1 MNELLDSERQLLV
14 ELCGKKLRTLTS
26 RELSGKYHWRA
37 DRSQW
42 REAFVLALAT
52 AERADE
58 EHRGEGPMYRIRAAQ
73 ALIELGE
80 VERAVPLLEDSI
92 ARDWAAEPVLAQNE
106 HFLHSAYTS
115 LFELNFKV
123 TPERARAL
131 FWKANEVFGAPRGF
145 PWVSPV
151 QDSLRRK
158 LARAKGWDRERERL
172 AELMG

>member
-1 MNELLDSERQLLV
+1 VNELLDSERQLLV

-26 RELSGKYHWRA
+26 RELSGKYHWRK

-42 REAFVLALAT
+42 REAFVLALQA

-58 EHRGEGPMYRIRAAQ
+58 ERRSEGPMYRIRAAQ
-73 ALIELGE
+73 ALLELDE

-92 ARDWAAEPVLAQNE
+92 ARDWATDPVLRQND
-106 HFLHSAYTS
+106 HFLHSAYAS
-115 LFELNFKV
+115 LFELNFSV
-123 TPERARAL
+123 APARARAL

-145 PWVSPV
+145 PWVLPV
-151 QDSLRRK
+151 QDTLRRK
-158 LARAKGWDRERERL
+158 LARAKGWDQERERL

>member
-1 MNELLDSERQLLV
+1 VNELLDAERTLLT

-42 REAFVLALAT
+42 REAFVLALQT

-58 EHRGEGPMYRIRAAQ
+58 ERRTDAPLYRIRAAQ
-73 ALIELGE
+73 ALIELQE
-80 VERAVPLLEDSI
+80 IERAVPLLEDSI
-92 ARDWAAEPVLAQNE
+92 ARDWAADPVLAKNN
-106 HFLHSAYTS
+106 HFLHSAYVS
-115 LFELNFKV
+115 LFELNFGV
-123 TPERARAL
+123 APERARAL
-131 FWKANEVFGAPRGF
+131 FWKANEVFEARGF
-145 PWVSPV
+145 PWVLPV
-151 QDSLRRK
+151 QDTLRRK